1 MSLFLDTI
9 LGKRRNLFLICL
21 LFILLFFGYQS
32 LNLKLDASSDTLI
45 LENDKDLIATREV
58 SDTYSSNEFLII
70 TLSDADGIVTTKNI
84 EFIKTLDQ
92 KIKQFEWVVS
102 TQSILDAPLLTIN
115 NQSLSD
121 LANEIKTLKD
131 TGINIIDAE
140 EELKKSPIFRELVI
154 SEDGSTSAIL
164 INLRENERLNKLIKL
179 RSGKLSDD
187 KREII
192 NQEYE
197 NIKKTN
203 DKKRSQNIFEI
214 RNLIKE
220 FSNQGIEMH
229 LGGIPMIADDTI
241 TFVKNDMMV
250 FGFGVL
256 IFILLVLYLIFRS
269 PIWIAIALS
278 NCIFSLILMVGVVS
292 FLNWKITVISS
303 NFISLMLILSLSM
316 TVHIIVRYRQIIN
329 DNKNLERLDLIK
341 NCCLKMIYPCLFT
354 ALTTIFAYCCL
365 KMVYPCLFT
374 ALTTIFAF
382 GTLYSSGIKPVMDFG
397 LMMCLGL
404 TITLATSFIYLPII
418 LSFFNLKNNLNLAS
432 NTSNNIFLRL
442 AKNYQLLVIISFFFM
457 FIVGIYGV
465 QLLKVEN
472 SFVDY
477 FKKDTEIY
485 KGMKKIDQKLGGTTP
500 LDIII
505 QFNSD
510 DDNNIDEIDEDFL
523 DFEIDYNPEDYWFTR
538 EKINI
543 VKGIHDHLDSYPF
556 SGKILSL
563 ASLVR
568 TAEQLNNNKEFD
580 ALELGILYKKL
591 PSDLKDQILSPYLS
605 IEKNQARIS
614 MRIIDTHEE
623 LRRNEFIKNLTM
635 YINENFNSDAYQVS
649 ISGILILYNNM
660 LQSLFDSQIK
670 SLLIVMVGIFF
681 MLSALFRS
689 LQIALVTIVPNII
702 ACFTILGTM
711 GLLNIPLDLM
721 TITIASITIGIA
733 VDNCIHYVYRY
744 KEYFNQTNNHL
755 ETIALCQNTVGR
767 AIQNTSFTIIA
778 GFSILIFSNFYPT
791 IYFGIFT
798 AMAMFIALLGSLTL
812 LPTLLKY
819 IKV

>member
-9 LGKRRNLFLICL
+9 LGKKRNLFLICL

-131 TGINIIDAE
+131 TEINIIDAE

-164 INLRENERLNKLIKL
+164 INLRENERLNELIKL
-179 RSGKLSDD
+179 RSEKLSND

-329 DNKNLERLDLIK
+329 DNENLERIDLIK
-341 NCCLKMIYPCLFT
+341 N
-354 ALTTIFAYCCL
+354 CCL

-432 NTSNNIFLRL
+432 NTSNNILLRL

-670 SLLIVMVGIFF
+670 SLLIVMIGIFF
-681 MLSALFRS
+681 MLSVLFRS
-689 LQIALVTIVPNII
+689 LQIALVTIIPNII

-744 KEYFNQTNNHL
+744 KEYYNQTKNHL

>member
-9 LGKRRNLFLICL
+9 LGKKRNLFLICL
-21 LFILLFFGYQS
+21 LFLLLFFGYQS

-70 TLSDADGIVTTKNI
+70 TLSDTDGIVTTKNI

-121 LANEIKTLKD
+121 LAKEIKTIKD

-164 INLRENERLNKLIKL
+164 INLRENEHLNELIKL
-179 RSGKLSDD
+179 RSEKLSND

-278 NCIFSLILMVGVVS
+278 NCIFSLILMVGVIS

-329 DNKNLERLDLIK
+329 DNENLERIDLIK
-341 NCCLKMIYPCLFT
+341 N
-354 ALTTIFAYCCL
+354 CCL

-404 TITLATSFIYLPII
+404 TITLATSFIYLPIV

-442 AKNYQLLVIISFFFM
+442 AKNYQLLVTISFFFM

-485 KGMKKIDQKLGGTTP
+485 MGMKKIDQKLGGTTP

-505 QFNSD
+505 QFNLD
-510 DDNNIDEIDEDFL
+510 DENNIDGIDEDFL
-523 DFEIDYNPEDYWFTR
+523 DFEIDYNPEDYWFTK

-543 VKGIHDHLDSYPF
+543 VKGIHDHLNSYPF

-670 SLLIVMVGIFF
+670 SLLIVMIGIFF
-681 MLSALFRS
+681 MLSVLFRS
-689 LQIALVTIVPNII
+689 LQIALVTIIPNII

-744 KEYFNQTNNHL
+744 KEYYNQTNNHL
-755 ETIALCQNTVGR
+755 EAITLCQNTVGR
-767 AIQNTSFTIIA
+767 AIQNTSFTIIV

-819 IKV
+819 INV

>member
-179 RSGKLSDD
+179 RSEKLSND

-256 IFILLVLYLIFRS
+256 IFILLVLYLILRS

-329 DNKNLERLDLIK
+329 DNKNLERINLIK
-341 NCCLKMIYPCLFT
+341 N
-354 ALTTIFAYCCL
+354 CCL

-432 NTSNNIFLRL
+432 TTSNNILLQL
-442 AKNYQLLVIISFFFM
+442 AKNYQLLVIVSFFFM

-510 DDNNIDEIDEDFL
+510 DYNNIDEIDEDFL
-523 DFEIDYNPEDYWFTR
+523 DFEIEYNPEDYWFTK

-681 MLSALFRS
+681 MLSVLFRS
-689 LQIALVTIVPNII
+689 LQIALVTIIPNII

-744 KEYFNQTNNHL
+744 KEYYNQTNNHL
-755 ETIALCQNTVGR
+755 ETIARCQNTVGR

>member
-9 LGKRRNLFLICL
+9 LGKKRSLLLICL

-45 LENDKDLIATREV
+45 LENDKDLIASREV

-70 TLSDADGIVTTKNI
+70 TLSDADGIITTKNI

-164 INLRENERLNKLIKL
+164 INLRENERLNELIKL
-179 RSGKLSDD
+179 RSEKLSND

-256 IFILLVLYLIFRS
+256 IFILIVLYLIFRS

-329 DNKNLERLDLIK
+329 DNENLERIDLIK
-341 NCCLKMIYPCLFT
+341 N
-354 ALTTIFAYCCL
+354 CCL

-432 NTSNNIFLRL
+432 NTSNNILLRL

-523 DFEIDYNPEDYWFTR
+523 DFEIDYNPEDYWFTK

-568 TAEQLNNNKEFD
+568 TAEQLNDNKEFD

-623 LRRNEFIKNLTM
+623 LRRNEFIKNLNM

-744 KEYFNQTNNHL
+744 KEYYNQTNNHL

>member
-9 LGKRRNLFLICL
+9 LGKKRNLFLICL

-164 INLRENERLNKLIKL
+164 INLRENEQLNKLIKL

-256 IFILLVLYLIFRS
+256 FFILLVLYLIFRS

-329 DNKNLERLDLIK
+329 DNENLERIDLIK
-341 NCCLKMIYPCLFT
+341 N
-354 ALTTIFAYCCL
+354 CCL

-432 NTSNNIFLRL
+432 NTSNNILLRL

-510 DDNNIDEIDEDFL
+510 DYNNIDEIDEDFL
-523 DFEIDYNPEDYWFTR
+523 DFEIDYNPEDYWFTK

-681 MLSALFRS
+681 MLSVLFRS

>member
-9 LGKRRNLFLICL
+9 LGKKRSLLLICL

-121 LANEIKTLKD
+121 LVNEIKTLKD

-164 INLRENERLNKLIKL
+164 INLRENEQLNELMKL
-179 RSGKLSDD
+179 RSEKLSND
-187 KREII
+187 KRELI

-256 IFILLVLYLIFRS
+256 FFILLVLYLIFRS

-329 DNKNLERLDLIK
+329 DNENLERIGLIK
-341 NCCLKMIYPCLFT
+341 N
-354 ALTTIFAYCCL
+354 CCL

-432 NTSNNIFLRL
+432 TTSNNILLQL
-442 AKNYQLLVIISFFFM
+442 AKNYQLLVIVSFFFM

-510 DDNNIDEIDEDFL
+510 DDDNNIDEIDEDFL
-523 DFEIDYNPEDYWFTR
+523 DFEIDYNPEDYWFTK

-543 VKGIHDHLDSYPF
+543 VKGIHDHLNSYPF

-670 SLLIVMVGIFF
+670 SLLIVMIGIFF
-681 MLSALFRS
+681 MLSVLFRS

>member
-164 INLRENERLNKLIKL
+164 INLRENEHLNELIKL
-179 RSGKLSDD
+179 RSEKLSND
-187 KREII
+187 KRELI

-329 DNKNLERLDLIK
+329 DNKNLERINLIK
-341 NCCLKMIYPCLFT
+341 N
-354 ALTTIFAYCCL
+354 CCL

-432 NTSNNIFLRL
+432 TTSNNILLQL

-523 DFEIDYNPEDYWFTR
+523 DFEIDYNPEDYWFTK

-681 MLSALFRS
+681 MLSVLFRS

>member
-131 TGINIIDAE
+131 TGISIIDAE

-179 RSGKLSDD
+179 RSEKLSND

-329 DNKNLERLDLIK
+329 DNKNLERINLIK
-341 NCCLKMIYPCLFT
+341 N
-354 ALTTIFAYCCL
+354 CCL

-432 NTSNNIFLRL
+432 NTSNNIFLQL
-442 AKNYQLLVIISFFFM
+442 AKNYQLLIIISFFFM

-510 DDNNIDEIDEDFL
+510 DYNNIDEIDEDFL
-523 DFEIDYNPEDYWFTR
+523 DFEIDYNPEDYWFTK

-681 MLSALFRS
+681 MLSVLFRS
-689 LQIALVTIVPNII
+689 LQIALVTIIPNII

>member
-9 LGKRRNLFLICL
+9 LGKKRSLLLICL

-70 TLSDADGIVTTKNI
+70 TLSDSNGIVTTKNI

-131 TGINIIDAE
+131 TGINTIDAE

-164 INLRENERLNKLIKL
+164 INLRENERLNELIKL
-179 RSGKLSDD
+179 RSEKLSND

-329 DNKNLERLDLIK
+329 DNENLERIDLIK
-341 NCCLKMIYPCLFT
+341 N
-354 ALTTIFAYCCL
+354 CCL

-523 DFEIDYNPEDYWFTR
+523 DFEIDYNPEDYWFTK

-681 MLSALFRS
+681 MLSVLFRS
-689 LQIALVTIVPNII
+689 LQIALVTIIPNII

-744 KEYFNQTNNHL
+744 KEYYNQTNNHL

>member
-9 LGKRRNLFLICL
+9 LGKKRSLLLICL

-45 LENDKDLIATREV
+45 LENDKDLIASREV

-121 LANEIKTLKD
+121 LVNEIKTLKD

-164 INLRENERLNKLIKL
+164 INLRENERLNELIKL
-179 RSGKLSDD
+179 RSEKLSND

-329 DNKNLERLDLIK
+329 DNKNLERIDLIK
-341 NCCLKMIYPCLFT
+341 N
-354 ALTTIFAYCCL
+354 CCL

-432 NTSNNIFLRL
+432 NTSNNILLRL

-670 SLLIVMVGIFF
+670 SLLIVMIGIFF
-681 MLSALFRS
+681 MLSVLFRS

-744 KEYFNQTNNHL
+744 KEYYNQTNNHL

>member
-9 LGKRRNLFLICL
+9 LGKKRSLLLVCL

-45 LENDKDLIATREV
+45 LENDKDLIASREV

-70 TLSDADGIVTTKNI
+70 TLSDADGIITTKNI

-164 INLRENERLNKLIKL
+164 INLRENERLNELIKL
-179 RSGKLSDD
+179 RSEKLSND

-256 IFILLVLYLIFRS
+256 FFILLVLYLIFRS

-329 DNKNLERLDLIK
+329 DNENLERIGLIK
-341 NCCLKMIYPCLFT
+341 N
-354 ALTTIFAYCCL
+354 CCL

-432 NTSNNIFLRL
+432 NTSNNILLQL

-623 LRRNEFIKNLTM
+623 LRRNEFIKNLNM

-681 MLSALFRS
+681 MLSVLFRS

-744 KEYFNQTNNHL
+744 KEYYNQTNNHL

>member
-9 LGKRRNLFLICL
+9 LGKKRSLLLICL

-45 LENDKDLIATREV
+45 LENDKDLIASREV

-92 KIKQFEWVVS
+92 KVKQFEWVVS

-140 EELKKSPIFRELVI
+140 AELKKSPIFRELVI

-164 INLRENERLNKLIKL
+164 INLRENERLNELIKL
-179 RSGKLSDD
+179 RSEKLSND

-256 IFILLVLYLIFRS
+256 IFILLVLYLIFRN

-329 DNKNLERLDLIK
+329 DNENLERIDLIK
-341 NCCLKMIYPCLFT
+341 N
-354 ALTTIFAYCCL
+354 CCL

-418 LSFFNLKNNLNLAS
+418 LSFFNLKNNLTLAN
-432 NTSNNIFLRL
+432 NTSNNILLRL

-510 DDNNIDEIDEDFL
+510 DDNDIDEIDEDFL
-523 DFEIDYNPEDYWFTR
+523 DFEIDYNPEDYWFTK

-543 VKGIHDHLDSYPF
+543 VKDIHDHLDSYPF

-568 TAEQLNNNKEFD
+568 TAEQLNDNKEFD

-591 PSDLKDQILSPYLS
+591 PSDLKDQILNPYLS

-635 YINENFNSDAYQVS
+635 YINKNFNSDAYQVS

-670 SLLIVMVGIFF
+670 SLLIVMFGIFF
-681 MLSALFRS
+681 MLSVLFRS

-702 ACFTILGTM
+702 ACFTILGAM

-721 TITIASITIGIA
+721 TITIASITVGIA

-744 KEYFNQTNNHL
+744 KEYYNQTNNHL

>member
-9 LGKRRNLFLICL
+9 LGKKRSLLLICL
-21 LFILLFFGYQS
+21 LFMLLFFGYQS

-45 LENDKDLIATREV
+45 LENDKDLIASREV

-70 TLSDADGIVTTKNI
+70 TLSDADGIITTKNI

-131 TGINIIDAE
+131 TEINIVDAE

-154 SEDGSTSAIL
+154 SKDGSTSAIL
-164 INLRENERLNKLIKL
+164 INLRGNERLNELIKL
-179 RSGKLSDD
+179 RSEKLSND

-197 NIKKTN
+197 NIKNTN

-269 PIWIAIALS
+269 PIWIVIALS

-329 DNKNLERLDLIK
+329 DNENLERIDLIK
-341 NCCLKMIYPCLFT
+341 NCCLKM
-354 ALTTIFAYCCL
+354 
-365 KMVYPCLFT
+365 VYPCMFT

-432 NTSNNIFLRL
+432 NTSNNILLRL

-510 DDNNIDEIDEDFL
+510 DYNNIDEIDEDFL
-523 DFEIDYNPEDYWFTR
+523 DFEIDYNPEDYWFTK

-568 TAEQLNNNKEFD
+568 TAEQLNDNKEFD

-670 SLLIVMVGIFF
+670 SLIIVMVGIFF

-689 LQIALVTIVPNII
+689 LQIALVTIVPNIV

-744 KEYFNQTNNHL
+744 KEYFNQTKNHL

>member
-9 LGKRRNLFLICL
+9 LGKKRNLFLICL
-21 LFILLFFGYQS
+21 LFLVSFFGYQS

-45 LENDKDLIATREV
+45 LENDKDLIASREV

-70 TLSDADGIVTTKNI
+70 TLSDADGIITTKNI

-131 TGINIIDAE
+131 TGINIVDAE
-140 EELKKSPIFRELVI
+140 QELKKSPIFRELVI

-164 INLRENERLNKLIKL
+164 INLRGNERLNELIKL
-179 RSGKLSDD
+179 RSEKLSND

-329 DNKNLERLDLIK
+329 DNENLERIDLIK
-341 NCCLKMIYPCLFT
+341 N
-354 ALTTIFAYCCL
+354 CCL

-432 NTSNNIFLRL
+432 NTSNNILLRL

-485 KGMKKIDQKLGGTTP
+485 KGMKKIDQKLGGPTP

-510 DDNNIDEIDEDFL
+510 DYNNIDEIDEDFL

-591 PSDLKDQILSPYLS
+591 PSDLKNQILSPYLS

-744 KEYFNQTNNHL
+744 KEYYNQTNNHL
-755 ETIALCQNTVGR
+755 EAITLCQNTVGR
-767 AIQNTSFTIIA
+767 AIQNTSFTIIV
-778 GFSILIFSNFYPT
+778 GFSIPVSYT
-791 IYFGIFT
+791 H
-798 AMAMFIALLGSLTL
+798 LTL
-812 LPTLLKY
+812 PTKR
-819 IKV
+819 IV

>member
-179 RSGKLSDD
+179 RSEKLSID

-329 DNKNLERLDLIK
+329 DNENLERIGLIK
-341 NCCLKMIYPCLFT
+341 N
-354 ALTTIFAYCCL
+354 CCL

-404 TITLATSFIYLPII
+404 TITLATSFIYLPIV

-432 NTSNNIFLRL
+432 NTSNNILLQL

-523 DFEIDYNPEDYWFTR
+523 DFEIDYNPEDYWFTK

-744 KEYFNQTNNHL
+744 KEYYNQTNNHL

>member
-70 TLSDADGIVTTKNI
+70 TLSDSNGIVTTKNI

-131 TGINIIDAE
+131 TGISIIDAE

-164 INLRENERLNKLIKL
+164 INLRENERLNELIKL
-179 RSGKLSDD
+179 RSEKLSNN

-197 NIKKTN
+197 NIKKKN

-241 TFVKNDMMV
+241 TFVKKDMMV

-329 DNKNLERLDLIK
+329 DNENLERIGLIK
-341 NCCLKMIYPCLFT
+341 N
-354 ALTTIFAYCCL
+354 CCL

-432 NTSNNIFLRL
+432 NTSNNILLRL

-510 DDNNIDEIDEDFL
+510 DYNNIDEIDEDFL
-523 DFEIDYNPEDYWFTR
+523 DFEIEYNPEDYWFTK

-681 MLSALFRS
+681 MLSVLFRS

>member
-9 LGKRRNLFLICL
+9 LGKKRNLFLICL
-21 LFILLFFGYQS
+21 LFLLLFFGYQS

-70 TLSDADGIVTTKNI
+70 TLSDTDGIVTTKNI

-164 INLRENERLNKLIKL
+164 INLRENEHLNELIKL
-179 RSGKLSDD
+179 RSEKLSND

-329 DNKNLERLDLIK
+329 DNENLERIDLIK
-341 NCCLKMIYPCLFT
+341 N
-354 ALTTIFAYCCL
+354 CCL

-442 AKNYQLLVIISFFFM
+442 AKNYQLLVTISFFFM

-543 VKGIHDHLDSYPF
+543 VKDIHDHLDSYPF

-670 SLLIVMVGIFF
+670 SLLIVMIGIFF
-681 MLSALFRS
+681 MLSVLFRS
-689 LQIALVTIVPNII
+689 LQIALVTIIPNII

-744 KEYFNQTNNHL
+744 KEYYNQTKNHL

>member
-164 INLRENERLNKLIKL
+164 INLRENERLNELIKL
-179 RSGKLSDD
+179 RSEKLSND

-329 DNKNLERLDLIK
+329 DNKNLERINLIK
-341 NCCLKMIYPCLFT
+341 N
-354 ALTTIFAYCCL
+354 CCL

-432 NTSNNIFLRL
+432 NTSNNILLRL

-523 DFEIDYNPEDYWFTR
+523 DFEIDYNPEDYWFTK

-681 MLSALFRS
+681 MLSVLFRS
-689 LQIALVTIVPNII
+689 LQIALVTIIPNII

>member
-21 LFILLFFGYQS
+21 LFLLLFFGYQS

-179 RSGKLSDD
+179 RSEKLSND

-256 IFILLVLYLIFRS
+256 FFILLVLYLIFRN

-278 NCIFSLILMVGVVS
+278 NCIFSLILMIGVVS

-329 DNKNLERLDLIK
+329 DNKNLERINLIK
-341 NCCLKMIYPCLFT
+341 N
-354 ALTTIFAYCCL
+354 CCL

-432 NTSNNIFLRL
+432 NTSNNILLRL

-744 KEYFNQTNNHL
+744 KEYYNQTNNHL

>member
-70 TLSDADGIVTTKNI
+70 TLSDADGIITTKNI

-164 INLRENERLNKLIKL
+164 INLRENERLNELLKL
-179 RSGKLSDD
+179 RSEKLSND

-329 DNKNLERLDLIK
+329 DNENLERIDLIK
-341 NCCLKMIYPCLFT
+341 N
-354 ALTTIFAYCCL
+354 CCL

-432 NTSNNIFLRL
+432 NTNNNIFLRL

-523 DFEIDYNPEDYWFTR
+523 DFEIDYNPEDYWFTK

-649 ISGILILYNNM
+649 VSGILILYNNM

-681 MLSALFRS
+681 MLSVLFRS

-744 KEYFNQTNNHL
+744 KEYYNQTKNHL

>member
-9 LGKRRNLFLICL
+9 LGKKRSLFLVCL
-21 LFILLFFGYQS
+21 LLILLFFGYQS

-179 RSGKLSDD
+179 RSEKLSND

-278 NCIFSLILMVGVVS
+278 NCIFSLILMIGVVS

-329 DNKNLERLDLIK
+329 DNKNLERIDLIK
-341 NCCLKMIYPCLFT
+341 N
-354 ALTTIFAYCCL
+354 CCL

-418 LSFFNLKNNLNLAS
+418 LSFFNMKNDLNLTS
-432 NTSNNIFLRL
+432 NTSNNILLQL

-510 DDNNIDEIDEDFL
+510 DDDNIDEIDEDFL
-523 DFEIDYNPEDYWFTR
+523 DFEIDYNPEDYWFTK

-681 MLSALFRS
+681 MLSVLFRS
-689 LQIALVTIVPNII
+689 LQIALVTIIPNII

-744 KEYFNQTNNHL
+744 KEYYNQTKNHL

>member
-1 MSLFLDTI
+1 MSLLLDKI
-9 LGKRRNLFLICL
+9 LGKKRNLFLICL

-70 TLSDADGIVTTKNI
+70 TLSDSNGIVTTKNI

-102 TQSILDAPLLTIN
+102 TQSILDAPLLNIN

-131 TGINIIDAE
+131 TEINIIDAE

-164 INLRENERLNKLIKL
+164 INLRKNEHLNELIKL
-179 RSGKLSDD
+179 RSGKLSND

-241 TFVKNDMMV
+241 TFVKKDMMV

-256 IFILLVLYLIFRS
+256 IFILLVLYLIFRN

-354 ALTTIFAYCCL
+354 ALTTIFA
-365 KMVYPCLFT
+365 
-374 ALTTIFAF
+374 F

-432 NTSNNIFLRL
+432 NTSNNILLRL

-523 DFEIDYNPEDYWFTR
+523 DFEIDYNPEDYWFTK

-568 TAEQLNNNKEFD
+568 TAEKLNNNREFD

-744 KEYFNQTNNHL
+744 KEYYNQTNNHL
-755 ETIALCQNTVGR
+755 ETITLCQNTVGR

>member
-9 LGKRRNLFLICL
+9 LGKKRNLFLICL
-21 LFILLFFGYQS
+21 LFLLLFFGYQS

-45 LENDKDLIATREV
+45 LENDKDLIASREV

-164 INLRENERLNKLIKL
+164 INLRENEHLNELIKL
-179 RSGKLSDD
+179 RSEKLSND

-229 LGGIPMIADDTI
+229 LGGIPMKADDTI

-278 NCIFSLILMVGVVS
+278 NCIFSLILMVVIVS

-329 DNKNLERLDLIK
+329 DNENLERIDLIK
-341 NCCLKMIYPCLFT
+341 N
-354 ALTTIFAYCCL
+354 CCL

-432 NTSNNIFLRL
+432 TTSNNILLQL
-442 AKNYQLLVIISFFFM
+442 AKNYQLLVIVSFFFM

-485 KGMKKIDQKLGGTTP
+485 MGMKKIDQKLGGTTP

-505 QFNSD
+505 QFNLD
-510 DDNNIDEIDEDFL
+510 DENNIDGIDEDFL
-523 DFEIDYNPEDYWFTR
+523 DFEIDYNPEDYWLTK

-543 VKGIHDHLDSYPF
+543 VKGIHDHLNSYPF

-681 MLSALFRS
+681 MLSVLFRS

-744 KEYFNQTNNHL
+744 KEYYNQTKNHL

>member
-9 LGKRRNLFLICL
+9 LGKKRSLLLICL

-164 INLRENERLNKLIKL
+164 INLRENERLNELIKL
-179 RSGKLSDD
+179 RSEKLSND

-256 IFILLVLYLIFRS
+256 FFILLVLYLIFRS

-329 DNKNLERLDLIK
+329 DNENLERIDLIK
-341 NCCLKMIYPCLFT
+341 N
-354 ALTTIFAYCCL
+354 CCL

-432 NTSNNIFLRL
+432 NTSNNILLQL

-681 MLSALFRS
+681 MLSVLFRS

-744 KEYFNQTNNHL
+744 KEYYNQTNNHL

>member
-9 LGKRRNLFLICL
+9 LGKKRNLFLICL

-164 INLRENERLNKLIKL
+164 INLRENERLNELIKL
-179 RSGKLSDD
+179 RSEKLSND

-329 DNKNLERLDLIK
+329 DNENLERIDLIK
-341 NCCLKMIYPCLFT
+341 N
-354 ALTTIFAYCCL
+354 CCL

-432 NTSNNIFLRL
+432 NTSNNILLRL

-510 DDNNIDEIDEDFL
+510 DYNNIDEIDEDFL
-523 DFEIDYNPEDYWFTR
+523 DFEIDYNPEDYWFTK

-670 SLLIVMVGIFF
+670 SLLIVMIGIFF
-681 MLSALFRS
+681 MLSVLFRS

>member
-1 MSLFLDTI
+1 MSLFIDTI
-9 LGKRRNLFLICL
+9 LGKKRSLLLVCL

-45 LENDKDLIATREV
+45 LENDKDLIASREV

-70 TLSDADGIVTTKNI
+70 TLSNADGIITTKNI

-140 EELKKSPIFRELVI
+140 AELKKSPIFRELVI
-154 SEDGSTSAIL
+154 SKDGSTSAIL
-164 INLRENERLNKLIKL
+164 INLRENERLSELIKL
-179 RSGKLSDD
+179 RSEKLSND

-278 NCIFSLILMVGVVS
+278 NCIFSLILMVGIVS

-329 DNKNLERLDLIK
+329 DNENSERIDLIK
-341 NCCLKMIYPCLFT
+341 N
-354 ALTTIFAYCCL
+354 CCL

-432 NTSNNIFLRL
+432 NTSNNILLRL

-510 DDNNIDEIDEDFL
+510 DYNNIDEIDEDFL
-523 DFEIDYNPEDYWFTR
+523 DFEIDYNPEDYWFTK

-568 TAEQLNNNKEFD
+568 TAEQLNDNKEFD

-744 KEYFNQTNNHL
+744 KEYFNQTKNHL

>member
-164 INLRENERLNKLIKL
+164 INLRENERLNELIKL
-179 RSGKLSDD
+179 RSEKLSND

-329 DNKNLERLDLIK
+329 DLSMTVHIIVRYRQIINDNENFERIDLIK
-341 NCCLKMIYPCLFT
+341 N
-354 ALTTIFAYCCL
+354 CCL

-432 NTSNNIFLRL
+432 NTSNNILLRL

-543 VKGIHDHLDSYPF
+543 VKDIHDHLDSYPF

-670 SLLIVMVGIFF
+670 SLLIVMIGIFF
-681 MLSALFRS
+681 MLSVLFRS

-744 KEYFNQTNNHL
+744 KEYYNQTKNHL

>member
-9 LGKRRNLFLICL
+9 LGKKRSLLLICL

-164 INLRENERLNKLIKL
+164 INLRENEHLNELIKL
-179 RSGKLSDD
+179 RSEKLSND
-187 KREII
+187 KRELI

-329 DNKNLERLDLIK
+329 DNENLERIDLIK
-341 NCCLKMIYPCLFT
+341 N
-354 ALTTIFAYCCL
+354 CCL

-432 NTSNNIFLRL
+432 NTSNNIFLQL
-442 AKNYQLLVIISFFFM
+442 AKNYQLLIIISFFFM

-523 DFEIDYNPEDYWFTR
+523 DFEIDYNPEDYWFTK

-681 MLSALFRS
+681 MLSVLFRS

>member
-9 LGKRRNLFLICL
+9 LGKKRNLFLICL

-131 TGINIIDAE
+131 TGISIIDAE

-164 INLRENERLNKLIKL
+164 INLRENEHLNELIKL
-179 RSGKLSDD
+179 RSEKLSND
-187 KREII
+187 KRELI

-256 IFILLVLYLIFRS
+256 FFILLVLYLIFRS

-316 TVHIIVRYRQIIN
+316 TVHIIVRYRQIVN
-329 DNKNLERLDLIK
+329 DNKNLERINLIK
-341 NCCLKMIYPCLFT
+341 N
-354 ALTTIFAYCCL
+354 CCL

-404 TITLATSFIYLPII
+404 TITLVTSFIYLPII

-432 NTSNNIFLRL
+432 NTSNNIFLQL
-442 AKNYQLLVIISFFFM
+442 AKNYQLLIIISFFFM

-510 DDNNIDEIDEDFL
+510 DYNNIDEIDEDFL
-523 DFEIDYNPEDYWFTR
+523 DFEIEYNPEDYWFTK

-670 SLLIVMVGIFF
+670 SLLIVMIGIFF
-681 MLSALFRS
+681 MLSVLFRS

-744 KEYFNQTNNHL
+744 KEYYNQTNNHL